1 MKSFEIAV
9 ARVAQIYNIIYG
21 RIQSENCFL
30 ITIPFPETYF
40 QAVKYNDNAMTI
52 NAMYHACHNVTLH
65 ISIDG
70 YSGNE

>member
-1 MKSFEIAV
+1 MLLRCKAMKSFEIAV

-40 QAVKYNDNAMTI
+40 QAVKYNDND
-52 NAMYHACHNVTLH
+52 NDNKCNKCNV
-65 ISIDG
+65 SCM
-70 YSGNE
+70 S